1 MTYKKIVPGIFRQRP
16 NRFIAHV
23 ETTEGLQICHVKNT
37 GRCKELLIDGARVYL
52 EECENPKR
60 KTRFDLVAVEKGSLL
75 INIDSQAPNK
85 VAEEFLP
92 TLFPDLTL
100 IRPETVFGDSRF
112 DFYCEINKEP
122 WFVEIK
128 GVTLE
133 QNHIALFP
141 DAPTSRG
148 TKHLRELI
156 RCQNCGYKA
165 CVLFIIQMDGVKFF
179 TPGSSGR
186 CRQWSKCGS
195 CRLYRN
201 SKQSYR
207 ERLCG
212 GQICTLKQIFIL
224 QEKIFQKVLY
234 NSQSAID
241 F

>member
-179 TPGSSGR
+179 TPNVATDPKFSQALQDAVDSGVSVVAAD
-186 CRQWSKCGS
+186 CIVTP
-195 CRLYRN
+195 N
-201 SKQSYR
+201 S
-207 ERLCG
+207 L
-212 GQICTLKQIFIL
+212 
-224 QEKIFQKVLY
+224 
-234 NSQSAID
+234 SAKD
-241 F
+241 YVEVRFAR